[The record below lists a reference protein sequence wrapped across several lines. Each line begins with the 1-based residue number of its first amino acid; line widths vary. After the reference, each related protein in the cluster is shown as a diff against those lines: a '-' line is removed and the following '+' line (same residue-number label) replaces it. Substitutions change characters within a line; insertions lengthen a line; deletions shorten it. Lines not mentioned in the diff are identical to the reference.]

1 MDIEKQI
8 EALVTDIQ
16 ALARVATV
24 QEAKVSRLDE
34 AMTSLAV
41 SMTTLAEEGRET
53 RRMLA
58 AYAEEGRETRRMLA
72 ELGKETD
79 RRIQALVSAIGEFIR
94 RGSPSRD

>member
-8 EALVTDIQ
+8 EALVTAVTQHGSDIQ
-16 ALARVATV
+16 ALARVATA

-34 AMTSLAV
+34 AMASLAV

-53 RRMLA
+53 RH
-58 AYAEEGRETRRMLA
+58 MLA

-79 RRIQALVSAIGEFIR
+79 RRIQALVTAIGEFIR